1 MAFSR
6 WRAGA
11 SALALVACGA
21 AGTYAVSAHL
31 PALALVAVGAGAG
44 LIASAVAVSARIR
57 RTPPAYDSNRAERA
71 RRWLGAIV
79 DRAPTPLIGIEG
91 ERLTAL
97 NRAARTLFRT
107 DGHIAGS
114 PVLANALNGSD
125 TGTTT
130 IALDATERRF
140 QVALSEVDGFGRI
153 ASLTDI
159 TADLRVAEAAATRNL
174 MRVLSHEIM
183 NGMTPIASLAASAA
197 ELVRAPGADSAAL
210 AEAVETIAR
219 RSAGLVRFT
228 TGFRALARLP
238 PPERTEVRLDTI
250 LGDIAQLFAPRW
262 PGAAISLRHEIAP
275 ENLRVFA
282 DSDQLAAALWALI
295 DNAVEAIGARGGTI
309 SIKARRS
316 ENGTSITVSDDGP
329 GVDADQA
336 QAIFEPFFSTK
347 VAGSGVGLSLARD
360 ILRAHGGDLELLTGN
375 EHRGAAFRATLF

>member
-44 LIASAVAVSARIR
+44 LIASAVSVSARIR

-183 NGMTPIASLAASAA
+183 NGMTPIACSPPARPNSSA
-197 ELVRAPGADSAAL
+197 R
-210 AEAVETIAR
+210 
-219 RSAGLVRFT
+219 
-228 TGFRALARLP
+228 
-238 PPERTEVRLDTI
+238 PEPTP
-250 LGDIAQLFAPRW
+250 PRW
-262 PGAAISLRHEIAP
+262 P
-275 ENLRVFA
+275 
-282 DSDQLAAALWALI
+282 
-295 DNAVEAIGARGGTI
+295 
-309 SIKARRS
+309 RRS
-316 ENGTSITVSDDGP
+316 RRSRAAPQGLYVSRP
-329 GVDADQA
+329 AFA
-336 QAIFEPFFSTK
+336 HW
-347 VAGSGVGLSLARD
+347 
-360 ILRAHGGDLELLTGN
+360 RAC
-375 EHRGAAFRATLF
+375 HRPSAPKCAWTQF

>member
-1 MAFSR
+1 
-6 WRAGA
+6 
-11 SALALVACGA
+11 
-21 AGTYAVSAHL
+21 
-31 PALALVAVGAGAG
+31 
-44 LIASAVAVSARIR
+44 
-57 RTPPAYDSNRAERA
+57 
-71 RRWLGAIV
+71 
-79 DRAPTPLIGIEG
+79 
-91 ERLTAL
+91 
-97 NRAARTLFRT
+97 
-107 DGHIAGS
+107 
-114 PVLANALNGSD
+114 
-125 TGTTT
+125 
-130 IALDATERRF
+130 
-140 QVALSEVDGFGRI
+140 
-153 ASLTDI
+153 
-159 TADLRVAEAAATRNL
+159 
-174 MRVLSHEIM
+174 
-183 NGMTPIASLAASAA
+183 
-197 ELVRAPGADSAAL
+197 
-210 AEAVETIAR
+210 
-219 RSAGLVRFT
+219 
-228 TGFRALARLP
+228 
-238 PPERTEVRLDTI
+238 VRLDTI